1 MILGFTWLDYLGIN
15 FKSHYIVHFITLMIV
30 IINVTK
36 SEK

>member
-1 MILGFTWLDYLGIN
+1 MILGFTWLDNLGIN
-15 FKSHYIVHFITLMIV
+15 FKSQYSVHFITFMIV